1 MLPYLYKNCNSH
13 VEQGFENN
21 VAAWELARF
30 DRISRSNRF
39 HFKRFLVHFRNL
51 RTIILS
57 TVLLYF
63 NKI

>member
-1 MLPYLYKNCNSH
+1 

-57 TVLLYF
+57 TVLWYF